1 MYSDCMDTQHTRR
14 YHVPSIRWVSSAALI
29 GVLAACGQPATT
41 TNSSVPSASNAAAST
56 DHSGHG
62 GTAGD
67 AATDAPFDAQF
78 IDGMIPHHEGA
89 VTMAQEALT
98 QAERPEVKQLAQ
110 QIIDA
115 QEQEVAQMQAWRR
128 QWYGDLALTGGMS
141 IDMGAMT
148 ISQDTSKPFDQRFLE
163 AMIKHHESAITMAQE
178 AQTEAEHGEVR
189 ELATQIVADQQ
200 REIDQM
206 QQWLQQWYGG

>member
-1 MYSDCMDTQHTRR
+1 
-14 YHVPSIRWVSSAALI
+14 
-29 GVLAACGQPATT
+29 
-41 TNSSVPSASNAAAST
+41 
-56 DHSGHG
+56 
-62 GTAGD
+62 
-67 AATDAPFDAQF
+67 
-78 IDGMIPHHEGA
+78 MIPHHEGA

>member
-1 MYSDCMDTQHTRR
+1 MRFVR
-14 YHVPSIRWVSSAALI
+14 LVGSAALV

-41 TNSSVPSASNAAAST
+41 TNSPVPSASNAAANT
-56 DHSGHG
+56 DHNGHG
-62 GTAGD
+62 NMASDTA
-67 AATDAPFDAQF
+67 ADAPFDALF

-89 VTMAQEALT
+89 LTMAQEALT

-206 QQWLQQWYGG
+206 QQWLQPWYGG